1 MKTIT
6 FQYFRK
12 IKYLICWLFLWMVSF
27 SVYAQSATFYWDGST
42 SSDWNDATNWD
53 KTSGEDNDGLPDDGD
68 QVHITSSYTN
78 APRLSTNAAVLSLDM
93 TAGSSLDLNGKTLF
107 IRTQG
112 MASDVTGATIT
123 FSGGTISTS
132 TLDTSVPYG
141 ALEFSNSI
149 LQTGDITMIGGLQ
162 FNGCTFTGD
171 SYTLTHIGDSHF
183 NGGNTFNGAGSPIIL
198 TCEETDNN
206 GFWYWGNGA
215 ADTFH
220 GALRVNSYSANNK
233 QLRLADNA
241 GTSIFHGNVEIYTKR
256 FGSVQI
262 ANEGGN
268 ATFKGTVKLVNETDG
283 INTDQVTRIG
293 RKGTVIFEQAVTF
306 EFTNNGEDEIQI
318 EVGGTDASS
327 VTFQNGIT
335 LINPK
340 DANRYIKFGDLT
352 QKTAGKQVTISG
364 GTINLT
370 DFEYGEIHIQ
380 NLAKTST
387 TTTIWGETTAG
398 GAVNRRWVMMF
409 SDWLGD
415 VNVKAGLIHLFGNTF
430 TENAASDKVVLTN
443 YGSLV
448 YNSGSDYPSSG
459 KNNFQQDVE
468 LYLGNS
474 DYKGGDNDWV
484 WGYNPP
490 NSANGT
496 GEDIFSGNVTAKVT
510 TTANRF
516 LKLAHNSSNNQFKG
530 NLTLTSE
537 DKGSL
542 MLANDPTAF
551 ATVEGN
557 LSVNTTGQKSDYIAS
572 RGKLALQGDFGLN
585 VTSTGRPTLA
595 QYGGEI
601 QFTGNSN
608 QNFTSNNTDL
618 DHIKK
623 MVMNGTSNTLV
634 LNSNLRIS
642 ETLDLTSGKINTNG
656 NTFTLGFTSISNE
669 NANGYIIAE
678 SGTVAIDGASNTN
691 RLIPVGGSGEYL
703 PLTINHKDA
712 GNVTFS
718 VSTPTGKPTNGAS
731 NALSNYWLVSHSTGD
746 LTADVTLDWQSSPAA
761 HYFMQGDQTDWG
773 IVAGTG
779 NFKASTQNNL
789 KGVKD
794 GFLGAFGIST
804 SSDVYA
810 GADITGLSACA
821 NLQLNAISST
831 AGSWS
836 LVNNGGDADNNP
848 AVGNTAIFSNV
859 NATNTF
865 VTTDNFEAGRTYT
878 FEWNDGSNSDQM
890 SVTIS
895 VSGTGGAPYQVWT
908 GTKNND
914 WFDCNNW
921 QGYTDATLG
930 TTGESSVPGTSTT
943 AVINP
948 THTSYS
954 NEPII
959 NTGFTAQT
967 KFLTITNGG
976 ELNLNNETIE
986 ISGGL
991 NIGNFSTVSTSDGS
1005 TNGKI
1010 EVTAGIM
1017 NITKGFFTVATGGTN
1032 PNGSTITIDYS
1043 GNASYPSF
1051 NGQNQF
1057 GVGMHIIQK
1066 STTSDLLFGANTD
1079 YIDGG
1084 KDIFHYDLVL
1094 ENQSNTDLTIAY
1106 NTTGNELNGNVAMI
1120 NKSVGYTRI
1129 GHENK
1134 VASTA
1139 TTLLSGKNIDA
1150 SASTNG
1156 SVSIIRVNYDP
1167 TFTIDPGVGSHDFNS
1182 PTMSDVNVYIY
1193 QSSLGGDLDISA
1205 KNVELRQSRF
1215 GALAGTNTVK
1225 IHATTDQTRHCG
1237 GNIFYGATE
1246 IKHEGT
1252 AAWHWGYSTGG
1263 DSFRKSLQL
1272 QNNTTNTL
1280 AHTFLADIQN
1290 KTEIYG
1296 DAFITAKG
1304 SAGVF
1309 IAENA
1314 GSKIIF
1320 KGKTLFVGE
1329 RDQNTGTDNRGLDA
1343 INVANLGTAI
1353 FEGDVEAKFTNAG
1366 ISGGLDYKSYMSFAF
1381 TSVGHV
1387 TFNNLKLT
1395 DESNNTR
1402 IRGFYIGS
1410 GENKN
1415 GTQDATD
1422 TYNDQVI
1429 LNGGITTNS
1438 HTEFQNCEIFLSN
1451 ITQKNATNVTL
1462 TVPNAILTCYNSEF
1476 LGFVSVEASASGY
1489 RWNTF
1494 SGQVELGVAEP
1505 NAGTPIYDDFS
1516 DYACGG
1522 NTFKEVATIKLT
1534 SNNADLRDWEWGSPI
1549 LGVADVFEKN
1559 TTLINTSD
1567 NNLGVGNGTKDNQ
1580 FLSDL
1585 TVTNSG
1591 NGEITMAGTLLTP
1604 GDVNVTV
1611 EGNATFTNSNTDATK
1626 PIKVASEGQF
1636 VFKGNVT
1643 ATSNNDGHIQFGY
1656 GTNGWIRA
1664 ESTGTQT
1671 LDFNTA
1677 HIQTHKLHIES
1688 PLVSLAN
1695 AVYFVTADANAEL
1708 KFVSGRVQMN
1718 NYDLDLDEANLTGYD
1733 SQDNIIATG
1742 LGHLKRKVSTT
1753 GVVFPVANTDSYYP
1767 ATLLNTGTAD
1777 VLGVRIVE
1785 ALSDKYDNSTNNTMV
1800 GNVIDS
1806 YFTEVGWVLNE
1817 ETQGGT
1823 NLDLTIQ
1830 WNGASDELPNFERTN
1845 TTLHRYD
1852 FVSATWGCG
1861 YGGDAAAQGSN
1872 PYTLNAKYGVLD
1884 ELGVFAPSTPY
1895 VNAGADV
1902 TFKGCDYA
1910 VLGAIVPTG
1919 TGGVGHWEFVSRPA
1933 TATKDPIITNF
1944 MSATSDITDVEAGT
1958 YTFKWVVEKPN
1969 NNHELGINCT
1979 ALEDLIQVTITSPG
1993 SGTGTS
1999 SDFTTWTGATD
2010 SDWNNCDNWTAG
2022 TPGSGTAGQGTTI
2035 TIPFTATKPD
2045 LITNVTVKSMYIEGG
2060 TLNFASAGLE
2070 FTVLDFLSVD
2080 GDDSGNHSYFTGTE
2094 GKLTVD
2100 ASSTT
2105 TAQIKSA
2112 RINNVLTLSA
2122 PDMNLN
2128 DNGFNGK
2135 NSVIQKIGTAG
2146 ETLWDGGNRFNQ
2158 NITIRNLSSSKLLL
2172 GNDPT
2177 LQNKFS
2183 KDVAIGMP
2191 SVSTQNIYFTT
2202 AFVTAQ
2208 FAKSINLYGSSMVGD
2223 FHFGEG
2229 TMEIVDGSDQTL
2241 RVRNI
2246 PSKKVLTGN
2255 LWMNKSNKT
2264 KELRLYR
2271 DHTLWV
2277 TDYLKMTNGRISGEN
2292 TWRYFKVSLR
2302 NPDPDAFID
2311 ERSTAAI
2318 GGWIR
2323 TYSKRDFSRIVDFS
2337 TVGDYHFPTGTGWHR
2352 PMLLKT
2358 DGTGTGTQEI
2368 IVSVNTDVYSAYSDN
2383 NEPSDT
2389 QYTNEFAETYW
2400 AVRHDD
2406 PDFSG
2411 FGKFVVQ
2418 VYWRSDSEGDEFNS
2432 EAVSMNR
2439 YNYTADKWE
2448 CIQEAQDATGNIQA
2462 GWSENASK
2470 NLLFISSKSIGDDVA
2485 PSSTNLG
2492 IFSLS
2497 SAKANTGNT
2506 TTAQQ
2511 VAKGC
2516 ASIELDASLNLESPI
2531 GGEWT
2536 LVSAKGLTT
2545 GTPFDDVKI
2554 ANDKSAKTIVSIL
2567 NFDATTHNGDY
2578 IFKWTRKCIE
2588 DCTGNLACGDGT
2600 PLSEAFVTVTATE
2613 DPSFTPSN
2621 DLTWTG
2627 AVSSDWSECANWAG
2641 GQYPSTDAHN
2651 VTIPEVTNGLYPT
2664 IPTGVTD
2671 LKSITITEGGKLDL
2685 GGQNITVESLDWES
2699 GFITGLSS
2707 STFYTGGVAEQLDE
2721 DNGGTIDFPAG
2732 TVFMTGNFISV
2743 TNNMSIR
2750 KMEVSTNVSFFYTG
2764 GVNSKNGGNTF
2775 KEDVAIIHKGHSQMF
2790 WGREDTGS
2798 GTSGGKDIF
2807 EKNVYGY
2814 CNACATAPGTRETL
2828 DAPKDTS
2835 RPTLEDFRTNHDET
2849 VSYLVPDD
2857 NGKYYFEKS
2866 CDDAAVDI
2874 SNPTS
2879 QPQCYTNFPKSR
2891 VDDPDGEFPDY
2902 PRKDNFDSNTGTS
2915 QDDFLI
2921 AFNSA
2926 NQVANEADV
2935 AKSEENVKAAQRNVE
2950 DAYLNLYGR
2959 LFSESNGKLYSR
2971 QDNGS
2976 NNKRYSGTPYDWI
2989 LDAKSSINTAV
3000 NKADERMGQST
3011 IIDNYFKTNATA
3023 AKALQDARDVVNNVS
3038 SPCSCDG
3045 SSKTLGQ
3052 SITDTETALD
3062 NAKDGIQ
3069 HRLFETD
3076 ETTLADQ
3083 SNKDIAMNRHDPA
3096 NPNSPS
3102 EDNKFA
3108 NAANLVATCAL
3119 TCADEVIKISNE
3131 LRAAIRAAVKEHNA
3145 TIPAPPSP
3153 ETTNN
3158 YLYFAYNTQGNQFQD
3173 NTRFQ
3178 VELCG
3183 RVYISSEDKANVEFT
3198 GANKK
3203 HHFHNRNGYWA
3214 NAIRTG
3220 LKSGTA
3226 VNFTGTN
3233 SETYVQNQGPGWIH
3247 FAGRQEKKGKD
3258 GSNYCDRERGSHTW
3272 ANGATLKLRNTRGR
3286 TFIGGCRQNDF
3297 ANLNGNIL
3305 IDDNDLDGGRV
3316 YLSNFRQ
3323 IGLGT
3328 DNYMR
3333 VDDNARLYVSYN
3345 SSFDSN
3351 TELVNHGDESGQKAQ
3366 IFVGE
3371 EEDKYE
3377 GSIIFNGS
3385 LTARHTTDDV
3395 KINDAL
3401 KNGSGMYFHRD
3412 ADVYYNAD
3420 VLIENALTTADSDNK
3435 NNRETRFGSHN
3446 SKHGGHGYL
3455 KDGKTMSV
3463 GPKGF
3468 RTGLLE
3474 VSKVNQYGNT
3484 KQQFWMPPHN
3494 DTYIH
3499 PESGGAQP
3507 YSRLRTQFYM
3517 FGNNFEGAVHVQTTA
3532 VDIRSNTFN
3541 DTTYIVNYG
3550 GLAQDGDLKS
3560 GDNTFKKKASF
3571 EFRYVTD
3578 LTEKQTKHQKPTGRT
3593 WYFGNSGKDTFEDEL
3608 YIHNNGRNS
3617 QMGLAYKSTNNVFQN
3632 KVTIINGPGPNENVD
3647 DPDFFIAGGTL
3658 EASAEF
3664 QGDLIIENY
3673 SDDDFHIAIDGAHKE
3688 TPNRTT
3694 SNFITIGRT
3703 GVASNLIIRNKIHPY
3718 YTGSNTCKNYRGDVL
3733 FGGPAGGYTTIEDK
3747 VNVQVENFTDG
3758 LLRFEKVTFKGDPAA
3773 DSPLD
3778 FDLTGQK
3785 AGDEGNARLQVS
3797 FSSVNKGL
3805 EARSVWIQ
3813 SDASTYEGDVSFQKT
3828 TMHNCNTS
3836 YDITWMAHNKFNGFF
3851 RLEDIATNKTQIV
3864 MAYDSPDRTNLGDYF
3879 GGNAVFTVVPGAHTD
3894 NRIIVADKYLSEF
3907 AGNVA
3912 LNFNTITPISNTTY
3926 ANPSDAGHYAG
3937 MKFTG
3942 NGSQTLTS
3950 SHLVDVNNLYVFQ
3963 ANDKSRLFVNQNVN
3977 ANVRAYFNY
3986 GKMIISVN
3994 DVFIGNSDDKNSVE
4008 VAFPNQGHIVANGKG
4023 TVNRNV
4029 NNVQKDVLFP
4039 IGNLTNYLPV
4049 TLYQKNSGTSDM
4061 FRSRLLDNV
4070 YTTYDGRWDNGTD
4083 ATFGGNDSFEPSD
4096 DPQYNPINSPTPID
4110 RNFVRRSWVVT
4121 EDVTGGTDGQMM
4133 LQWFAGSANI
4143 ATDEPPGFDR
4153 EQTTIVHYKAD
4164 DNEWRCMEFISAA
4177 REDTGIGTIQRR
4189 ALTLVTNNTGGDDES
4204 KMGVFSV
4211 GSLTSGAD
4219 NEISTCGAGATQL
4232 TAAPLSPPLYGTW
4245 ELITVVPISEGN
4257 IDIPD
4262 PTGTT
4267 YFEFQTSNGVP
4278 YITAVTSTTS
4288 LDFMTGLTFSSVT
4301 DPNALIDGLQANM
4314 GYRFRWQNIG
4324 LGVGTCDIKSADILV
4339 RTGSFTSVTGE
4350 KTLVWRGAD
4359 EYFWDCENWYVEGNP
4374 TDYSLPSAEMRLV
4387 IPEPNDAVT
4396 GAYVG
4401 TPVSGEVY
4409 SPVLFDRI
4417 PLTVKSIQI
4426 KNGSSFDLG
4435 GSRLTTTNPALL
4447 ASDDKYSDTNETYGK
4462 LVNEYNANTRLTVS
4476 EFISIEPG
4484 GRFGNHY
4491 ETVVEGDLIN
4501 YGTLENELLFHSST
4515 GIDSD
4520 GKTSPVLQVKGDFY
4534 NLDSAAVGSEPAFTS
4549 VSDLSQ
4555 IQFSGNVF
4563 NEGLMFHSTGDVHF
4577 ISGTSFISGGSDI
4590 SLNKVFLNKDNL
4602 TDDFILSKTTLFITQ
4617 GGEMTFTKGRTFT
4630 HSNYAN
4636 TEHSPSLLAFEKD
4649 ASESS
4654 VANAPSTFVRGP
4666 VSKYFESGVGL
4677 VNQNFE
4683 FPIGKADKWGRAF
4696 ISIAGGSPDFIT
4708 AEYFNT
4714 PYTLV
4719 NTAFIQSTVARPLT
4733 HVSRLEH
4740 WMIDRSNL
4748 ANNNVQQARV
4758 HLYWESGP
4766 ASNIGGLTLDAADP
4780 YMSNLVVVHF
4790 KDMNGDG
4797 TYGVGDKWV
4806 NEGGVDEGGSKIYES
4821 GASSVAKGA
4830 VGSHKN
4836 QLISTF
4842 SPFTFGSDD
4851 IINPLPVDWLY
4862 VRAKLIADGDEALVQ
4877 WGTST
4882 EINNDYFEVQRS
4894 NDGVNFTV
4902 IGIEDATRTGQGEYA
4917 WIDEEPFA
4925 GIVYY
4930 RIRQVDFDGSS
4941 SFSKVVSLNF
4951 KPKEDKPSLMVYP
4964 NPTNEKNVNLLINS
4978 NLEDEVNFR
4987 IFNTIGE
4994 QIFTKTINL
5003 AKGINDIKLT
5013 KLPYMPSGMYVISA
5027 DELFLKS
5034 KLIVE

>member
-6 FQYFRK
+6 FPRFRK
-12 IKYLICWLFLWMVSF
+12 IKYLVCWLLFWMVSF

-42 SSDWNDATNWD
+42 DSNWNDATNWN
-53 KTSGEDNDGLPDDGD
+53 KTSGDDTDGIPDDGD
-68 QVHITSSYTN
+68 RVYIDPASYTN
-78 APRLSTNAAVLSLDM
+78 PPRLSTNAAILALNM
-93 TAGSSLDLNGKTLF
+93 TTGATLDLNGKTLF

-112 MASDVTGATIT
+112 SASSVVGAIIT

-132 TLDTSVPYG
+132 TTATAVPYG
-141 ALEFSNSI
+141 ALEFSNTT

-162 FNGCTFTGD
+162 FNNCTFTGD

-183 NGGNTFNGAGSPIIL
+183 NGGNTFNGAGSPITL

-241 GTSIFHGNVEIYTKR
+241 GTSVFHGNVEIYTKR

-268 ATFKGTVKLVNETDG
+268 ATFKGSVKLVNETDG
-283 INTDQVTRIG
+283 INTDQVSRIG
-293 RKGTVIFEQAVTF
+293 RKGTVIFEQAVTL

-327 VTFQNGIT
+327 VTFQNGVE
-335 LINPK
+335 LVNPK
-340 DANRYIKFGDLT
+340 NANRYVRFGDLS
-352 QKTAGKQVTISG
+352 QKTAGKQVRITG
-364 GTINLT
+364 GTMTLN

-380 NLAKTST
+380 NLEKTST
-387 TTTIWGETTAG
+387 TATTWSETVAA

-409 SDWLGD
+409 SNWLGD

-430 TENAASDKVVLTN
+430 TENTPTDKVILTN

-459 KNNFQQDVE
+459 KNSFEQDVE

-496 GEDIFSGNVTAKVT
+496 GEDTFNGNVTAKVT

-551 ATVEGN
+551 ATVDGN
-557 LSVNTTGQKSDYIAS
+557 LSISTAGQKSDYIAS
-572 RGKLALQGDFGLN
+572 RGKLALKGDFALN
-585 VTSTGRPTLA
+585 VTGTGRPTLA

-601 QFTGNSN
+601 QFVGNGN
-608 QNFTSNNTDL
+608 QNFNSNNTDL

-623 MVMNGTSNTLV
+623 MVMSGTNNTLI
-634 LNSNLRIS
+634 LNTNLRVS
-642 ETLDLTSGKINTNG
+642 EALDLTSGKINTNG

-669 NANGYIIAE
+669 NANSYIIAE

-691 RLIPVGGSGEYL
+691 RLIPVGGAAEYL

-712 GNVTFS
+712 GNITFS

-746 LTADVTLDWQSSPAA
+746 LTADVTLDWSTSTPVA

-773 IVAGTG
+773 IVAGIG

-789 KGVKD
+789 KGVKS
-794 GFLGAFGIST
+794 GFLGAFGISKD
-804 SSDVYA
+804 SDVYA

-821 NLQLNAISST
+821 NLQLNAIVNG
-831 AGSWS
+831 AGTWS
-836 LVNNGGDADNNP
+836 LVGTSGDTNP
-848 AVGNTAIFSNV
+848 NVGNTTIFTDITNPNTTV
-859 NATNTF
+859 N
-865 VTTDNFEAGRTYT
+865 TDDFDAGKTYT
-878 FEWNDGSNSDQM
+878 FRWTQTSPSVSDD
-890 SVTIS
+890 VDITVS

-921 QGYTDATLG
+921 QGYTDATLA
-930 TTGESSVPGTSTT
+930 TTGESSVPGNSTI
-943 AVINP
+943 AIINP
-948 THTSYS
+948 SHTSYT

-959 NTGFTAQT
+959 NTGLTAET
-967 KFLTITNGG
+967 KFLTITNNG
-976 ELNLNNETIE
+976 ELNLNNQI
-986 ISGGL
+986 IKVSGGL
-991 NIGNFSTVSTSDGS
+991 KIDNFSTVSTLAGS
-1005 TNGKI
+1005 INGKI
-1010 EVTAGIM
+1010 EMTAGIM
-1017 NITKGFFTVATGGTN
+1017 NITEAFFTVTGSSSTT
-1032 PNGSTITIDYS
+1032 TITIDYQ
-1043 GNASYPSF
+1043 GNASYPSY
-1051 NGQNQF
+1051 NGQNVF
-1057 GVGMHIIQK
+1057 GVNMYMVQK
-1066 STTSDLLFGANTD
+1066 SITSDVFFGANTA

-1084 KDIFHYDLVL
+1084 ADIFHHNLTL
-1094 ENQSNTDLTIAY
+1094 ENQSNTDLGVSY
-1106 NTTGNELNGNVAMI
+1106 NTTGNQLNGDVTMTNTG
-1120 NKSVGYTRI
+1120 VGYTRI
-1129 GHENK
+1129 GHETK
-1134 VASTA
+1134 AASTT
-1139 TTLLSGKNIDA
+1139 TTLLSGKNIDTD
-1150 SASTNG
+1150 ASTNG
-1156 SVSIIRVNYDP
+1156 NISIVKVNYDP
-1167 TFTIDPGVGSHDFNS
+1167 TFTIDPGTGSHDFNS
-1182 PTMSDVNVYIY
+1182 PAMSGVNVYIY
-1193 QSSLGGDLDISA
+1193 QSSLGGDLDINA
-1205 KNVELRQSRF
+1205 KNVELKQSRF

-1225 IHATTDQTRHCG
+1225 IHATTDQTRQCG
-1237 GNIFYGATE
+1237 GNIFYGDAE
-1246 IKHEGT
+1246 IRHEGT
-1252 AAWHWGYSTGG
+1252 AAWHWGYATGG
-1263 DSFRKSLQL
+1263 DSFRKKLHL
-1272 QNNTTNTL
+1272 VNNTTNTL
-1280 AHTFLADIQN
+1280 AHTFLADIQDKN
-1290 KTEIYG
+1290 EIHG
-1296 DAFITAKG
+1296 DAFITATG
-1304 SAGVF
+1304 SAGIF

-1314 GSKIIF
+1314 GSKITF
-1320 KGKTLFVGE
+1320 KGKTLFLGE
-1329 RDQNTGTDNRGLDA
+1329 RDQNTATDGRGLDA
-1343 INVANLGTAI
+1343 INVASVGTAI
-1353 FEGDVEAKFTNAG
+1353 FEDDVEMQFTDLG
-1366 ISGGLDYKSYMSFAF
+1366 TTGKSYMSFAF
-1381 TSVGHV
+1381 TSVGRV
-1387 TFNNLKLT
+1387 TFDDIKLT
-1395 DESNNTR
+1395 DLSNGSR
-1402 IRGFYIGS
+1402 VRGYYIGS

-1415 GTQDATD
+1415 GTEDATD
-1422 TYNDQVI
+1422 TYNDQII

-1438 HTEFQNCEIFLSN
+1438 HTEFQGGEIFLSN
-1451 ITQKNATNVTL
+1451 ITQKNAINIGL
-1462 TVPNAILTCYNSEF
+1462 TTPNAILTCYNSEF
-1476 LGFVSVEASASGY
+1476 LGFVSVQASASAY

-1494 SGQVELGVAEP
+1494 SGQVELGVVEP
-1505 NAGTPIYDDFS
+1505 NAGSPIYNDFS
-1516 DYACGG
+1516 DYASGG
-1522 NTFKEVATIKLT
+1522 NTFKDIATIKLT
-1534 SNNADLRDWEWGSPI
+1534 SNNSNLRDWEWGALV
-1549 LGVADVFEKN
+1549 LGVPDVFEKN

-1591 NGEITMAGTLLTP
+1591 NGEITIANTLLAP
-1604 GDVNVTV
+1604 GDVNVTI
-1611 EGNATFTNSNTDATK
+1611 EGNATFTNNNTDANK
-1626 PIKVASEGQF
+1626 HIKVAGEGQF
-1636 VFKGNVT
+1636 VFKGDMA
-1643 ATSNNDGHIQFGY
+1643 ATSNNNGHIQFGY

-1664 ESTGTQT
+1664 EGTNTQT
-1671 LDFNTA
+1671 LNFNTA
-1677 HIQTHKLHIES
+1677 RVQTHKLHIQS
-1688 PLVSLAN
+1688 SLVSLSN
-1695 AVYFVTADANAEL
+1695 DVYFVTTDTNAEL

-1718 NYDLDLDEANLTGYD
+1718 NYDLDLDEAKLTGYD
-1733 SQDNIIATG
+1733 NQDNIIATG

-1753 GVVFPVANTDSYYP
+1753 GVVFPVANTDAYYP
-1767 ATLLNTGTAD
+1767 TTLINTGTTD
-1777 VLGVRIVE
+1777 VLGVRLTE
-1785 ALSDKYDNSTNNTMV
+1785 SLSDKYDNSTNNNMT
-1800 GNVIDS
+1800 GNMIDS
-1806 YFTEVGWVLNE
+1806 YFTSVGWILNE
-1817 ETQGGT
+1817 ETKGGT
-1823 NLDLTIQ
+1823 NLDLTVQ
-1830 WNGASDELPNFERTN
+1830 WNGASDELPNFDRTN

-1861 YGGDAAAQGSN
+1861 YGGDVAAQGSN
-1872 PYTLNAKYGVLD
+1872 PYTLNAKYGILD

-1919 TGGVGHWEFVSRPA
+1919 TGGIGHWEFVSRPV

-1944 MSATSDITDVEAGT
+1944 MSATSDITDVESGT
-1958 YTFKWVVEKPN
+1958 YTFRWVVEKPN
-1969 NNHELGINCT
+1969 NNHELGVSCSS
-1979 ALEDLIQVTITSPG
+1979 LEDLIQVTITSPG

-1999 SDFTTWTGATD
+1999 NDFTTWTGTTD

-2035 TIPFTATKPD
+2035 TIPFVTTNNPD

-2080 GDDSGNHSYFTGTE
+2080 DDDSGNHSYIQGTQ

-2100 ASSTT
+2100 ASSTK

-2112 RINNVLTLSA
+2112 RFQNKITLSA

-2128 DNGFNGK
+2128 DNGFNGH
-2135 NSVIQKIGTAG
+2135 NSYIIKTGTTG
-2146 ETLWDGGNRFNQ
+2146 DTQWDGGNRFNRDMNIQ
-2158 NITIRNLSSSKLLL
+2158 NATSGKLILGTNPALINDFNDDIYIR
-2172 GNDPT
+2172 
-2177 LQNKFS
+2177 
-2183 KDVAIGMP
+2183 MP

-2202 AFVTAQ
+2202 AFVTARFSDDIQ
-2208 FAKSINLYGSSMVGD
+2208 LHGGGVTGD
-2223 FHFGEG
+2223 FDFGQG
-2229 TMEIVDGSDQTL
+2229 TVEIDENGTYTL
-2241 RVRNI
+2241 RSYL
-2246 PSKKVLTGN
+2246 PSKKILMTN
-2255 LWMNKSNKT
+2255 FWMNKSNHNH
-2264 KELRLYR
+2264 EFRLYR
-2271 DHTLWV
+2271 YHTLWI
-2277 TDYLKMTNGRISGEN
+2277 TNQLKMTKGRISGSD

-2302 NPDPDAFID
+2302 NSDPDAFVD
-2311 ERSTAAI
+2311 DRSTNPI
-2318 GGWIR
+2318 SGWIR
-2323 TYSKRDFSRIVDFS
+2323 TYATRDFSRMVDFS
-2337 TVGDYHFPTGTGWHR
+2337 AVGEYHFPTGTGWHR
-2352 PMLLKT
+2352 PMTLKT
-2358 DGTGTGTQEI
+2358 DGTGAGIEEV
-2368 IVSVNTDVYSAYSDN
+2368 IVSVDYTIYNLYSDN
-2383 NEPSDT
+2383 NKASGGAIALN
-2389 QYTNEFAETYW
+2389 NEYAKTSWLVRHADANFSSFGAFFITTYW
-2400 AVRHDD
+2400 QA
-2406 PDFSG
+2406 G
-2411 FGKFVVQ
+2411 
-2418 VYWRSDSEGDEFNS
+2418 SEGAEFNS
-2432 EAVSMNR
+2432 EAVTMNR
-2439 YNYTADKWE
+2439 YNYGTDKWE
-2448 CIQEAQDATGNIQA
+2448 CIQVAQDATGNIWA
-2462 GWSENASK
+2462 DASHSGQD
-2470 NLLFISSKSIGDDVA
+2470 LFYLGSKRIGDDVA
-2485 PSSTNLG
+2485 PTSTNLG
-2492 IFSLS
+2492 IFALS
-2497 SAKANTGNT
+2497 SAKANVSATNT
-2506 TTAQQ
+2506 NQTTIPN
-2511 VAKGC
+2511 C
-2516 ASIELDASLNLESPI
+2516 ASINLDASALLESPI
-2531 GGEWT
+2531 GGQWELINANGVT
-2536 LVSAKGLTT
+2536 SG
-2545 GTPFDDVKI
+2545 GIFNDVKI

-2567 NFDATTHNGDY
+2567 NYVAGTHDGNY
-2578 IFKWTRKCIE
+2578 IFKWTRKCVE
-2588 DCTGNLACGDGT
+2588 DCIGNLACGDGT
-2600 PLSEAFVTVTATE
+2600 PLSEAFVTVNVAE
-2613 DPSFTPSN
+2613 DPSKTPPT
-2621 DLTWTG
+2621 DVTWTG
-2627 AVSSDWSECANWAG
+2627 AVSADWNECANWTGAIPNDG
-2641 GQYPSTDAHN
+2641 TFDI
-2651 VTIPEVTNGLYPT
+2651 TIPEVTNGRYPT
-2664 IPTGVTD
+2664 IPTGVTA

-2685 GGQNITVESLDWES
+2685 GGQNITVQKLDWAS

-2707 STFYTGGVAEQLDE
+2707 STFYTGGVIQQLDE
-2721 DNGGTIDFPAG
+2721 TNGGTIDFASG

-2750 KMEVSTNVSFFYTG
+2750 KMNVSTNIAFHYTG
-2764 GVNSKNGGNTF
+2764 NNNSLNGGNTF
-2775 KEDVAIIHKGHSQMF
+2775 KDDVAIIHKGRSRMY

-2814 CNACATAPGTRETL
+2814 CNACSTAPG
-2828 DAPKDTS
+2828 A
-2835 RPTLEDFRTNHDET
+2835 RPTLNSIGNSRRPTLKDFRTNHDET
-2849 VSYLVPDD
+2849 VSYLVPDN

-2866 CDDAAVDI
+2866 CADAAVDI
-2874 SNPTS
+2874 NNPAS
-2879 QPQCYTNFPKSR
+2879 QPPCYTSFPASR
-2891 VDDPDGEFPDY
+2891 VDDPDGEFPNY

-2921 AFNSA
+2921 AFNSS
-2926 NQVANEADV
+2926 NQVANQADV
-2935 AKSEENVKAAQRNVE
+2935 VKSEENVKAAQRNVE

-2959 LFSESNGKLYSR
+2959 LFD
-2971 QDNGS
+2971 DNGNLYTGQNRRLNGS
-2976 NNKRYSGTPYDWI
+2976 PYDWI
-2989 LDAKSSINTAV
+2989 LDARGSINGAINTA
-3000 NKADERMGQST
+3000 NNRMGRST
-3011 IIDNYFKTNATA
+3011 IINDYFTSGAGA
-3023 AKALQDARDVVNNVS
+3023 AVLLKAQNVLNNVS

-3052 SITDTETALD
+3052 SITDTETALN
-3062 NAKDGIQ
+3062 NAKDGIL

-3076 ETTLADQ
+3076 ETTLANQ
-3083 SNKDIAMNRHDPA
+3083 ADP
-3096 NPNSPS
+3096 NTKMNSPS
-3102 EDNKFA
+3102 QDNQYA
-3108 NAANLVATCAL
+3108 NAANLAATCAL

-3131 LRAAIRAAVKEHNA
+3131 LRQAIRDAVGLHNA

-3183 RVYISSEDKANVEFT
+3183 RIYIATEDKANAEFIGT
-3198 GANKK
+3198 SKK

-3220 LKSGTA
+3220 LTAGTA
-3226 VNFTGTN
+3226 LNFTGTN

-3247 FAGRQEKKGKD
+3247 FAGRRHRTNKN
-3258 GSNYCDRERGSHTW
+3258 GSTYCDAERGTHTW
-3272 ANGATLKLRNTRGR
+3272 ANGATLKLRNTSGR

-3323 IGLGT
+3323 VGLGT

-3333 VDDNARLYVSYN
+3333 VDDDARLYISYN

-3351 TELVNHGDESGQKAQ
+3351 TELVNNGERRAE

-3371 EEDKYE
+3371 EEDRFYDAKV
-3377 GSIIFNGS
+3377 IFNAN
-3385 LTARHTTDDV
+3385 LTTRHSADG
-3395 KINDAL
+3395 ININSAL
-3401 KNGSGMYFHRD
+3401 KNGAGIYLHRD
-3412 ADVYYNAD
+3412 ADVYYNGD
-3420 VLIENALTTADSDNK
+3420 VLIENALTTANSDHR
-3435 NNRETRFGSHN
+3435 NNRQTRFGSDQTWRYQGN
-3446 SKHGGHGYL
+3446 GYL
-3455 KDGKTMSV
+3455 KDGKKMSV
-3463 GPKGF
+3463 GPEGF

-3474 VSKVNQYGNT
+3474 VSKLTQYGST
-3484 KQQFWMPPHN
+3484 KQQFWMPPYN

-3507 YSRLRTQFYM
+3507 YSRIRTQFYM
-3517 FGNNFEGAVHVQTTA
+3517 FGNTFDAPVHVQTTA
-3532 VDIRSNTFN
+3532 VDIRNNTFK
-3541 DTTYIVNYG
+3541 DTTYVVNYG
-3550 GLAQDGDLKS
+3550 GLEQDGDLRS
-3560 GDNTFKKKASF
+3560 GGNTFKKKASF

-3578 LTEKQTKHQKPTGRT
+3578 PTEGRTSNQKPQGRG

-3608 YIHNNGRNS
+3608 YLHNNGRNS
-3617 QMGLAYKSTNNVFQN
+3617 QMGIAYKSTNNVFQN
-3632 KVTIINGPGPNENVD
+3632 KVTIINGPGPNESVD
-3647 DPDFFIAGGTL
+3647 DPDFFIAGGDL

-3673 SDDDFHIAIDGAHKE
+3673 SDDDFHIAIDNDQKT

-3703 GVASNLIIRNKIHPY
+3703 GSSSNLIIRNKIHPY
-3718 YTGSNTCKNYRGDVL
+3718 YTGKNTCKQYRGDVL
-3733 FGGPAGGYTTIEDK
+3733 FGGPAGGYITIEDK
-3747 VNVQVENFTDG
+3747 VNVQVENFQDG
-3758 LLRFEKVTFKGDPAA
+3758 LLRFEKTTFKGNPITDA
-3773 DSPLD
+3773 PLD
-3778 FDLTGQK
+3778 FDLTGQI
-3785 AGDEGNARLQVS
+3785 AGDLGNARLQVS

-3805 EARSVWIQ
+3805 EARSVWVQ
-3813 SDASTYEGDVSFQKT
+3813 SDASTYEGDVTFQKT
-3828 TMHNCNTS
+3828 TMHNCNTF
-3836 YDITWMAHNKFNGFF
+3836 YTVTWMAHNKFNGFF
-3851 RLEDIATNKTQIV
+3851 RLEDIATNETQIV
-3864 MAYDSPDRTNLGDYF
+3864 MAYDSPDRTDLGDYF
-3879 GGNAVFTVVPGAHTD
+3879 GGNAVFTVVPGAHTK

-3912 LNFNTITPISNTTY
+3912 LNFNTITPICNTSYT
-3926 ANPSDAGHYAG
+3926 NPSDVGHYAG

-3963 ANDKSRLFVNQNVN
+3963 ANNKSRLFVNQNVN
-3977 ANVRAYFNY
+3977 ANMRAYFNY

-4049 TLYQKNSGTSDM
+4049 TLYQNNSGISDM

-4070 YTTYDGRWDNGTD
+4070 YTTYSGRWNTGVD

-4096 DPQYNPINSPTPID
+4096 DPKYNPISSPTPID

-4121 EDVTGGTDGQMM
+4121 EDVTGGTNGQMM
-4133 LQWFAGSANI
+4133 LQWFAGSPSI

-4164 DNEWRCMEFISAA
+4164 DDEWRCMEFISAA

-4219 NEISTCGAGATQL
+4219 NDISTCGAGATQL

-4245 ELITVVPISEGN
+4245 ELITVVPIAEGK
-4257 IDIPD
+4257 IDIPN
-4262 PTGTT
+4262 PTGSTK
-4267 YFEFQTSNGVP
+4267 YFQFLTSGGVP
-4278 YITAVTSTTS
+4278 YITVAVASS
-4288 LDFMTGLTFSSVT
+4288 PEFMTGLTFSSIT
-4301 DPNALIDGLQANM
+4301 DPNALVDGLQANM

-4324 LGVGTCDIKSADILV
+4324 LGVGQCDIKSADILV

-4387 IPEPNDAVT
+4387 IPEPNDVVT

-4409 SPVLFDRI
+4409 SPVLFDRV

-4426 KNGSSFDLG
+4426 KKGSSFDLG
-4435 GSRLTTTNPALL
+4435 GSKLTSTNPAIL
-4447 ASDDKYSDTNETYGK
+4447 ASDDKYADTNEAYGK
-4462 LVNEYNANTRLTVS
+4462 QVNEYNANTRLTVS
-4476 EFISIEPG
+4476 EFISVEPG

-4491 ETVVEGDLIN
+4491 ETIVEGDFIN

-4515 GIDSD
+4515 AIDSD
-4520 GKTSPVLQVKGDFY
+4520 GKTSPVLQIKGDFY
-4534 NLDSAAVGSEPAFTS
+4534 NLDSIAIGSEPTFTS

-4555 IQFSGNVF
+4555 ILFSGNVF

-4602 TDDFILSKTTLFITQ
+4602 TDDFILSKTNLFITQ
-4617 GGEMTFTKGRTFT
+4617 GGEITFTKGRTFT
-4630 HSNYAN
+4630 HSNYVTN
-4636 TEHSPSLLAFEKD
+4636 EHSPSLLILEKN
-4649 ASESS
+4649 ATENS

-4666 VSKYFESGVGL
+4666 VSKYFESGAAG
-4677 VNQNFE
+4677 NEEFE
-4683 FPIGKADKWGRAF
+4683 FPIGKSDKWGRAF
-4696 ISIAGGSPDFIT
+4696 VSITGGHPDFIT

-4714 PYTLV
+4714 PYT
-4719 NTAFIQSTVARPLT
+4719 FIATTFISSTTSRPLK
-4733 HVSRLEH
+4733 HVSQLEH
-4740 WMIDRSNL
+4740 WMIDRSNS
-4748 ANNNVQQARV
+4748 ANNNVQKARV
-4758 HLYWESGP
+4758 HLYWESGV
-4766 ASNIGGLTLDAADP
+4766 ASGISNLTLDADP
-4780 YMSNLVVVHF
+4780 YKSNLVVTHF
-4790 KDMNGDG
+4790 EDISKDG
-4797 TYGVGDKWV
+4797 TYGIGDKWV
-4806 NEGGVDEGGSKIYES
+4806 NEGGIDEGGSKIYES
-4821 GASSVAKGA
+4821 GASSITKGA
-4830 VGSHKN
+4830 IGSHKT
-4836 QLISTF
+4836 QLIGTF

-4851 IINPLPVDWLY
+4851 VINPLPVNWLY
-4862 VRAKLIADGDEALVQ
+4862 VRAKLVTDGNEALVQ
-4877 WGTST
+4877 WGTSS
-4882 EINNDYFEVQRS
+4882 EVDNDYFEIQRS

-4902 IGIEDATRTGQGEYA
+4902 IGIEEASRTGRGEYV
-4917 WIDEEPFA
+4917 WLDEKPYT
-4925 GIVYY
+4925 GVVYY
-4930 RIRQVDFDGSS
+4930 RIRQVDFDGTY
-4941 SFSKVVSLNF
+4941 SFSKVVSVNF
-4951 KPKEDKPSLMVYP
+4951 KPKEDKNSLMVYP
-4964 NPTNEKNVNLLINS
+4964 NPTNSRNVNLLVNS
-4978 NLEDEVNFR
+4978 NLESEITFR
-4987 IFNTIGE
+4987 IFNAIGK
-4994 QIFTKTINL
+4994 QIFTNT
-5003 AKGINDIKLT
+5003 IKLT
-5013 KLPYMPSGMYVISA
+5013 KGVNNIKINKLPYMPSGMYIISA